1 MTTSRNL
8 FLCAAAAFAA
18 LSGTISAQAESTQ
31 TVNGVKWTYKTQP
44 RGALVTKAEPA
55 SGNMV
60 VPDALGGKPT
70 TSLMKQVF
78 WNCTGLTGISLPNS
92 VQSIGDYAFNGCSKL
107 QSASL
112 GTGLKTIGLRAF
124 FQCYALASISFPA
137 GLKDIGKEAFYMCR
151 GLPGVSIPDSV
162 TNIGACAF
170 AYCDGL
176 EHLSLGAGVRSIGD
190 GAFCG
195 SPARVGALP
204 EGLEKIGADAFLG
217 CDFQSVTI
225 PASVSSIGE
234 GAFSANDHLP
244 AISVAAG
251 NTHYMAKDG
260 VLFTKDGKTLLV
272 CPGARSGTYQVP
284 SSVRRVGNLA
294 FSGTVLSRVVVP
306 DTVAELGESV
316 FRECPALTSVVLP
329 SGLKAIGP
337 ELFEYC
343 PSLVD
348 VELPAGLDNIPG
360 WVFEGCKRLE
370 SLTIPAGVTN
380 IGYMAFGDCQ
390 SLKQLEIP
398 PKVKAIGEYAFRGS
412 GLESLVIPPSVQS
425 VGEKAF
431 QKCNAMKTLYVPAS
445 WKGTTKLAKTE
456 LPATCEIVYYKDM
469 PQTVW
474 RFYSKKYK
482 GHFFTISAAEKE
494 TLRTTN
500 PNWKFEAGAYRAYT
514 NQAAG
519 TTALYRFYSKKYQ
532 GHFFTVDVQEAEEV
546 KKNPNWKYEGIA
558 YYVYANEASG
568 TVPVYRFW
576 SKGYKHHFYTIDE
589 EEKDNLIATN
599 PNWKYERIAFYA
611 LALEDGEAAG
621 AAKGTRAM
629 EPVGLEQVED
639 GETGD
644 GDEEETATRAG
655 RPRKLGAR
663 AARPRVA
670 VTTSDGSD
678 GSAVADGDEGTGW
691 SPEGTGAGWVVLSF
705 AEPAEVGSVE
715 VVGENLPVDFHV
727 LWSEDAVTWEEEAP
741 MAAARYVWVA
751 WSAGA
756 TGSVPVVN
764 EVWVRPR
771 RDE

>member
-1 MTTSRNL
+1 MTTFRNL
-8 FLCAAAAFAA
+8 FLCAAAALAA
-18 LSGTISAQAESTQ
+18 VSGAIPAQAESTQ
-31 TVNGVKWTYKTQP
+31 TVNGVKWTFKTQP
-44 RGALVTKAEPA
+44 RGALITKAEPA

-60 VPDALGGKPT
+60 VPDVLGGKPT
-70 TSLMKQVF
+70 ISLMKQAF

-107 QSASL
+107 KSASL
-112 GTGLKTIGLRAF
+112 GTGLTVINLRAF
-124 FQCYALASISFPA
+124 FRCYALEGILFPD
-137 GLKDIGKEAFYMCR
+137 GLKNIGQEAFYECR
-151 GLPGVSIPDSV
+151 GLTSVSIPNSV
-162 TNIGACAF
+162 TNIGIRAF

-176 EHLSLGAGVRSIGD
+176 EHLSLGTGVRTIGD

-251 NTHYMAKDG
+251 NTHYMARDG

-284 SSVRRVGNLA
+284 SSVRRVGKLA

-316 FRECPALTSVVLP
+316 FRECPALSSVVLP
-329 SGLKAIGP
+329 SGLKSIGQ

-370 SLTIPAGVTN
+370 SLIIPAGVTN
-380 IGYMAFGDCQ
+380 IGYAAFGTCQ

-398 PKVKAIGEYAFRGS
+398 PKVKTIDVWAFHGS

-431 QKCNAMKTLYVPAS
+431 QKCNALETLYVPES
-445 WKGTTKLAKTE
+445 WKGTDKLAATE
-456 LPATCEIVYYKDM
+456 VPATCRIVYYKDM
-469 PQTVW
+469 PQAVW

-482 GHFFTISAAEKE
+482 GHFFTIDAKEKDD
-494 TLRTTN
+494 LIATN
-500 PNWKFEAGAYRAYT
+500 PNWKFEKGAYRAYT

-519 TTALYRFYSKKYQ
+519 TTALYRFYSKGYR
-532 GHFFTVDVQEAEEV
+532 GHFFTVDAKEAEDV

-558 YYVYANEASG
+558 YYVYPEEVAGA
-568 TVPVYRFW
+568 VPVYRFW
-576 SKGYKHHFYTIDE
+576 SKGYKHHFYTTDE
-589 EEKDNLIATN
+589 AEKEDLVAHD
-599 PNWKYERIAFYA
+599 PNWKYEKVAFWA
-611 LALEDGEAAG
+611 LPMGGTGAKGNAGKGTEAAS
-621 AAKGTRAM
+621 
-629 EPVGLEQVED
+629 Q
-639 GETGD
+639 
-644 GDEEETATRAG
+644 AG
-655 RPRKLGAR
+655 RL
-663 AARPRVA
+663 RPGTGVA
-670 VTTSDGSD
+670 VTTCDGTD
-678 GSAVADGDEGTGW
+678 GSAAVDGDEATGW
-691 SPEGTGAGWVVLSF
+691 SPEEAGASWVVLSF
-705 AEPAEVGSVE
+705 ADVREVADVE
-715 VVGENLPVDFHV
+715 VVGENLPEGTRI
-727 LWSEDAVTWEEEAP
+727 LISEDADGWTEEVP
-741 MAAARYVWVA
+741 GTARYVWVA
-751 WSAGA
+751 FPAA
-756 TGSVPVVN
+756 EEAPVVK
-764 EVWVRPR
+764 EIRM
-771 RDE
+771 EEE